1 MNITILSFAM
11 RDFLLAL
18 SSFDHWHQIPG
29 VQPTVNTMNSLLVAL
44 AGGLLASAAS
54 VDVTCNPDSLNTTSF
69 NYINDI
75 ANQTVYEMAVKF
87 NRGVCDIGRA
97 NLSMPPP
104 N

>member
-1 MNITILSFAM
+1 MLSFAM
-11 RDFLLAL
+11 RDFLLVL
-18 SSFDHWHQIPG
+18 SSFDWHQIPG
-29 VQPTVNTMNSLLVAL
+29 VQLTVNTMNSLLIAL
-44 AGGLLASAAS
+44 AGALLASAAS